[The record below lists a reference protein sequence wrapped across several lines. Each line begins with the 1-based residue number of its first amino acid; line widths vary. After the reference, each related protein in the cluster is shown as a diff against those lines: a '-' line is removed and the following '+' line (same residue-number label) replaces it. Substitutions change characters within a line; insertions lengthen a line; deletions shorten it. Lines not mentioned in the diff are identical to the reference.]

1 MKQWFLSREQNE
13 QLVIAILA
21 ALVVLALIWLML
33 LKPLEQQAATQ
44 NLRQQALITELE
56 QVQQLTLQYQQ
67 LSNQDTVQQPSQSNL
82 TLPQLVDRTVA
93 EQGLT
98 LQRYQPS
105 SSGSAQVRFEN
116 MPQDKILAWLYDME
130 INHGIGFKDLS
141 LTAGSEAGLVNLT
154 VRLTEAGS

>member
-13 QLVIAILA
+13 QAIIAILA
-21 ALVVLALIWLML
+21 ALVILALIWLVL
-33 LKPLEQQAATQ
+33 LKPLEQQAAEQ
-44 NLRQQALITELE
+44 NLRQQALIGELE
-56 QVQQLTLQYQQ
+56 QVQQLALQYQQ
-67 LSNQDTVQQPSQSNL
+67 LSNQDVGERPNRSSL
-82 TLPQLVDRTVA
+82 SLPQLVDRTVA

-130 INHGIGFKDLS
+130 INQGIGFKDLS
-141 LTAGSEAGLVNLT
+141 LTLGSTSGLVNLT
-154 VRLTEAGS
+154 VRLTESGS